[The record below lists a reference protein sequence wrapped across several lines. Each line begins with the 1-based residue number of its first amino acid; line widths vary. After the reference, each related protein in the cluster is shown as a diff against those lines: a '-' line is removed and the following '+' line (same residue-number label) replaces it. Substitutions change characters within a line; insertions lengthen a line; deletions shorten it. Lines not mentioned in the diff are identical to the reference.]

1 MKHPPL
7 MKAFLPSLLLAAVML
22 IAGQARAAQQCLVIG
37 DSLTKEYEVEFP
49 VLYPEHRDAW
59 KARNWIETLHDI
71 RHDWFDLGHFTVFPD
86 YRITGHEYNWA
97 FPGAHTQEIR
107 DKLLST
113 SWIDKQWQ
121 NELKSQIRGEVERV
135 VIFAGGNDVDSYY
148 DQLYYGKS
156 YATASINRT
165 RDNLIRIV
173 DWVRSVRSTVPIV
186 LVAVPHV
193 GCAPDVQREFPTNG
207 TKTARVSSY
216 LASLNSQ
223 LAALAKSR
231 GVAFASG
238 VFDFTRNLITQKLLI
253 DGVEILRQADD
264 DCRPNY
270 AFSGDGFHP
279 NSALQAK
286 IAQIVVN
293 TIRAKWPTPVI
304 PAITDNEIRVK
315 VLGL

>member
-1 MKHPPL
+1 MHNATMKT
-7 MKAFLPSLLLAAVML
+7 SLHSMLLAAVVM
-22 IAGQARAAQQCLVIG
+22 IAVPAHAAQQCLVIG

-49 VLYPEHRDAW
+49 VLYPENSDAW
-59 KARNWIETLHDI
+59 KARNWIETLHKV
-71 RHDWFDLGHFTVFPD
+71 RTNWFDLGHFSVFPD
-86 YRITGHEYNWA
+86 YRITGHQYNWA
-97 FPGAHTQEIR
+97 FPGATTQEIR
-107 DKLLST
+107 EKLLST
-113 SWIDKQWQ
+113 SWFDKQWQ

-135 VIFAGGNDVDSYY
+135 VILAGGNDVDSYY
-148 DQLYYGKS
+148 DQLYNGKTT
-156 YATASINRT
+156 ATASLNRT

-186 LVAVPHV
+186 LVAIPHV

-207 TKTARVSSY
+207 TKTGRVSTL
-216 LASLNSQ
+216 LATTNTQ
-223 LAALAKSR
+223 LAALSKSR

-238 VFDFTRNLITQKLLI
+238 VFDFTRNLITQRLII

-270 AFSGDGFHP
+270 GFSGDGFHP
-279 NSALQAK
+279 NTALQAK
-286 IAQIVVN
+286 IAQIIVN
-293 TIRAKWPTPVI
+293 TIRAKWPSPVI